1 MSKDCVSK
9 LYKICDEE
17 HVKILEPVYI
27 ADREIPGKNITVNF
41 NSRFKNSK
49 ELGFLEQNLF
59 RNRAQKFGKET
70 DNIVIYEGAVAKE
83 ELTFAAGEIIR
94 LTRLC
99 GYRYNEIAI
108 VTADM
113 DGYGKLAANILK
125 QNDIPYFLDY
135 KRHVTDNPF
144 IAAN

>member
-1 MSKDCVSK
+1 MQEKAV
-9 LYKICDEE
+9 
-17 HVKILEPVYI
+17 
-27 ADREIPGKNITVNF
+27 PGKNVIVNV
-41 NSRFKNSK
+41 NSRFKNSE
-49 ELGFLEQNLF
+49 ELDFW
-59 RNRAQKFGKET
+59 NRIFSETIQGRFNKKT

-125 QNDIPYFLDY
+125 AERYTIFLRLQAPCDGQSIY
-135 KRHVTDNPF
+135 CGN
-144 IAAN
+144 

>member
-1 MSKDCVSK
+1 MLIQD
-9 LYKICDEE
+9 LRIQ
-17 HVKILEPVYI
+17 
-27 ADREIPGKNITVNF
+27 KNWISWNRIFSETIRGRF
-41 NSRFKNSK
+41 NKK
-49 ELGFLEQNLF
+49 
-59 RNRAQKFGKET
+59 T

-125 QNDIPYFLDY
+125 SRTIY
-135 KRHVTDNPF
+135 H
-144 IAAN
+144 IS